1 MKTTTPLP
9 ILRSPRLV
17 LRPFEAA
24 DAPRV
29 QRLLND
35 EDVAKQTLTIPHPY
49 PEGAAAAWIAKHD
62 EWLAAGKQAIWAIT
76 REGDVVGAL
85 GLRIVATHH
94 RAEAGYWVAREA
106 WGQGVASE
114 ALRAVIAHGFDVM
127 GLHRIEAH
135 HYPENPA
142 SGRVMEKAGMTRE
155 GHLRGVVFRDG
166 VPRDNVAYGIL
177 RSDPRP

>member
-1 MKTTTPLP
+1 MTTITTLP
-9 ILRSPRLV
+9 ILRTDRLV
-17 LRPFEAA
+17 LRPFEPA
-24 DAPRV
+24 DAPRL
-29 QRLLND
+29 QLLLND
-35 EDVAKQTLTIPHPY
+35 IDVAKQTLSIPHPY
-49 PEGAAAAWIAKHD
+49 PEGAAADWIAKHS

-76 REGDVVGAL
+76 LQGAVVGAM
-85 GLRIVATHH
+85 GLRLVASHH

-106 WGQGVASE
+106 WGRGVATE
-114 ALRAVIAHGFDVM
+114 ALRAVIAHGFEVM

-155 GHLRGVVFRDG
+155 GLLRGVVFRDG

-177 RSDPRP
+177 RTDRRP

>member
-1 MKTTTPLP
+1 MTMTETLP
-9 ILRSPRLV
+9 TLRSSRLV

-35 EDVAKQTLTIPHPY
+35 EEVAKQTLTIPHPY
-49 PEGAAAAWIAKHD
+49 PDGAAAQWIAKHD

-76 REGDVVGAL
+76 LDGDVVGAL
-85 GLRIVATHH
+85 GLRIVAAHH

-106 WGQGVASE
+106 WGKGIASE

-127 GLHRIEAH
+127 GLYRIEAH

-155 GHLRGVVFRDG
+155 GHIRGVVFREG

>member
-1 MKTTTPLP
+1 MQTSAPLP

-49 PEGAAAAWIAKHD
+49 PDGAAAEWIAKHD
-62 EWLAAGKQAIWAIT
+62 AWRAAGKQVIWAIT
-76 REGDVVGAL
+76 REGAVVGAM
-85 GLRIVATHH
+85 GLHMVAAHH
-94 RAEAGYWVAREA
+94 RAEVGYWVAREA
-106 WGQGVASE
+106 WGQGIATE
-114 ALRAVIAHGFDVM
+114 ALRMVIAHGFDVM

-155 GHLRGVVFRDG
+155 GQLRGVVFREG
-166 VPRDNVAYGIL
+166 VPRDNVAFAIL

>member
-1 MKTTTPLP
+1 MTMTATLP
-9 ILRSPRLV
+9 ILRSSRLV

-29 QRLLND
+29 QLLLADN
-35 EDVAKQTLTIPHPY
+35 EVAKQTLTIPHPY
-49 PEGAAAAWIAKHD
+49 PEGAAAEWIAKHE

-76 REGDVVGAL
+76 RDGQVMGAM
-85 GLRIVATHH
+85 GLRVVAAHL
-94 RAEAGYWVAREA
+94 RAEVGYWVAREV
-106 WGQGVASE
+106 WGQGIASE
-114 ALRAVIAHGFDVM
+114 ALRAVIAHGFNAM

-142 SGRVMEKAGMTRE
+142 SGRVMEKAGMMRE

-166 VPRDNVAYGIL
+166 VPRDNVVYGIL
-177 RSDPRP
+177 RGDPRP